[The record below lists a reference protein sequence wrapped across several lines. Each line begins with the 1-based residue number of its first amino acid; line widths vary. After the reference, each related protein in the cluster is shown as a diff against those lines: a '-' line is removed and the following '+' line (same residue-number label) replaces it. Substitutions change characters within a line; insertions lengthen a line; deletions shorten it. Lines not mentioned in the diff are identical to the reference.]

1 MTPQIIPVSDSD
13 YSVLF
18 EIYASSRTEEM
29 KFVPWTDEQKTAFLQ
44 SQFQAQQSHYLSTNP
59 NGSFNIIK
67 IEDQTAGRLYT
78 SEFGGEIRIMDITLL
93 PQFRNQGI
101 GTQLIS
107 GILEIGVRKQ
117 KPVTICLETYNPSQ
131 NLFSRLGFNRV
142 SDDGVYCLWER
153 SAEENYQTSKE
164 SVFSTAGETL

>member
-1 MTPQIIPVSDSD
+1 MNPQIISVSDSD
-13 YSVLF
+13 CSVLF
-18 EIYASSRTEEM
+18 DIYASSRTEEM
-29 KFVPWTDEQKTAFLQ
+29 NFVPWTDEQKSVFLQ
-44 SQFQAQQSHYLSTNP
+44 SQFQAQQNHYLSNNP

-67 IEDQTAGRLYT
+67 IEDQTVGRLYT
-78 SEFGGEIRIMDITLL
+78 SEYGGEIRILDITLL

-107 GILEIGVRKQ
+107 GILEIGIRKQ

-131 NLFSRLGFNRV
+131 NLFSRLGFKLV

-153 SAEENYQTSKE
+153 SAEENHQPSE
-164 SVFSTAGETL
+164 RSFSSTAGETL